1 MAEGGKGKGKKIGRA
16 KKKPSHNF
24 YTSTHQREM
33 NKIKRVLQ
41 SNGLKTAQA
50 YGEKHNLTQYLGRIV
65 ANKSKATAVES

>member
-41 SNGLKTAQA
+41 SNGYNSAKT
-50 YGEKHNLTQYLGRIV
+50 YGEKHNLTQYLGRLV
-65 ANKSKATAVES
+65 ARKTKATAEN